1 MTFSLLHPTKR
12 LPEGWRPA
20 WEEWNEKCDDLGECE
35 YLLVLDLKDWKAW
48 PTCFP
53 WRLNHRPAI
62 WMQVIMNQNRPCT
75 ADAWNV
81 SAKAARGDVLVCV
94 ADDWFPCE
102 HWDTRLKE
110 VIPDLKG
117 EYVIWVGANHC
128 PGLIIHPILT
138 RAYYERPGR
147 GGMPNGEL
155 FYPDYISVGSDD
167 DFTSYSH
174 QDGVVIRAWDIQ
186 FEHRHPS
193 AGIGEL
199 DATYNW
205 SNRQEA
211 WDRKEEVLA
220 RRHRDEFKK

>member
-12 LPEGWRPA
+12 LPEGWKDA
-20 WEEWNEKCDDLGECE
+20 WCAWMMGCDNMTEVE
-35 YLLVLDLKDWKAW
+35 YLLVVDSEDIDKA
-48 PTCFP
+48 PQIKP
-53 WRLNHRPAI
+53 WYFRLLVNRG
-62 WMQVIMNQNRPCT
+62 RPCT
-75 ADAWNV
+75 VDAWNL
-81 SAKAARGDVLVCV
+81 AAREAKGDVLVCI
-94 ADDWFPCE
+94 ADDWSPCE
-102 HWDTRLKE
+102 HWGTRLKE
-110 VIPDLKG
+110 VIPDVKG

-174 QDGVVIRAWDIQ
+174 QDGVVIRAFDIQ